1 MWIDLDIA
9 DNEEMIHH
17 DLDLEENA
25 TGKERITLSPFDL
38 YNREVG
44 DGNEKDWL
52 TIFAY
57 EIQCVSRNTYMLKKL
72 LGKVS
77 SEDPNFKFTP
87 YGLNS
92 ITTPTII
99 R

>member
-1 MWIDLDIA
+1 MILRETLRRIIRDQLMWIDLDIA

-44 DGNEKDWL
+44 DGNEKD
-52 TIFAY
+52 
-57 EIQCVSRNTYMLKKL
+57 
-72 LGKVS
+72 
-77 SEDPNFKFTP
+77 
-87 YGLNS
+87 
-92 ITTPTII
+92 
-99 R
+99 